1 MSIARYP
8 DTLRQQAIALSNQG
22 KGYKAVARALGVP
35 RDTVRSWVLR
45 YRLTGRTESV
55 QTTGQQRVLE
65 EREALY
71 ASAREEYERTPLP
84 LRTIAQKHGLNY
96 FNFRNFLQ
104 QHHPESALLHSYA
117 KRTAELQLTLFG
129 RPFICS
135 VLWKGYLPQFAG
147 KLWTAQQFRIRG
159 TGRAVPL
166 FLHTK
171 ARAAS
176 AARVS

>member
-117 KRTAELQLTLFG
+117 KRTAELQRALAAQMADLERTGEELLQQL
-129 RPFICS
+129 REDLDAQLS
-135 VLWKGYLPQFAG
+135 RLRQ
-147 KLWTAQQFRIRG
+147 TA
-159 TGRAVPL
+159 
-166 FLHTK
+166 
-171 ARAAS
+171 
-176 AARVS
+176 